1 MNRHLIIRALHR
13 DESFLSYGTERLIR
27 SLNDKKQHVEVRSLY
42 DLNFDPVLTS
52 DDFEAVKAGNIP
64 NDILTEQEH
73 ISKSDFIWVVF
84 PIWWTSMPA
93 VLKGYIDRVFLSGF
107 AYEMENDNP
116 KGLLT
121 DKRVIL
127 LNSMGMSYED
137 YQKDGTFSALELTID
152 RGIFEFAGM
161 KVIAHKYFS
170 SIMSAGKDK
179 REKYFLEIENLVD
192 TIVDKYGDGSHL
204 NEQHVA

>member
-1 MNRHLIIRALHR
+1 
-13 DESFLSYGTERLIR
+13 
-27 SLNDKKQHVEVRSLY
+27 
-42 DLNFDPVLTS
+42 
-52 DDFEAVKAGNIP
+52 
-64 NDILTEQEH
+64 
-73 ISKSDFIWVVF
+73 
-84 PIWWTSMPA
+84 MPA